1 MRKIHRFQLLNH
13 FKIKDMSCF
22 GNGMENKNDEVVHNK
37 TKQKKFK
44 GSFGSGIKNKNDE
57 VIHNKIKEKNIQSNG

>member
-1 MRKIHRFQLLNH
+1 
-13 FKIKDMSCF
+13 MSCF